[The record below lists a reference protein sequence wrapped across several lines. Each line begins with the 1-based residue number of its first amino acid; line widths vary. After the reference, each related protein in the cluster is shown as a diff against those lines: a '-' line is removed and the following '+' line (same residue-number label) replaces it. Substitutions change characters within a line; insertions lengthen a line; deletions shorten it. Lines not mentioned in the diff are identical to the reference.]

1 MDGWVLIDKPAG
13 PSSAAVVAR
22 VRRVFDARKAGH
34 AGTLDP
40 AATGLLAVAL
50 GEATKTVPFVAE
62 GQKVYRFAVRWG
74 AATVTDDAEGAFTA
88 ECGRRPTPQAIEA
101 ALAAFRGDIRQRPPA
116 VSAVKVDGRRAYALT
131 RAGETP
137 ELAERDLRVT
147 RLEIVD
153 VPDADHAV
161 LEMACG
167 RGGYVRSIARDL
179 GERLGCL
186 GHVDWLR
193 RLASGAMRVE
203 DAVPLERI
211 ELEQNDASRAELLL
225 PVAAGLVGLQCVAVD
240 PETAQ
245 RLRHGNAATLE
256 DYGDQPIGSAGLVWA
271 RLGEQPVAICRI
283 AGGALHPDRV
293 FACN

>member
-1 MDGWVLIDKPAG
+1 MHGWILIDKHAG

-22 VRRVFDARKAGH
+22 VKRAFDAQKAGH

-50 GEATKTVPFVAE
+50 GEATKTMQFVVDGEKA
-62 GQKVYRFAVRWG
+62 YRFAVRWG
-74 AATVTDDAEGAFTA
+74 AATDTDDAEGSVTA
-88 ECGRRPTPQAIEA
+88 NCDLRPTPEEIEA
-101 ALAAFRGDIRQRPPA
+101 ALGAFRGDIRQRPPA
-116 VSAVKVDGRRAYALT
+116 VSAVKVDGRRAYALS

-137 ELAERDLRVT
+137 ELAQRNLRVT
-147 RLEIVD
+147 RLELVST
-153 VPDADHAV
+153 PDFDHAV

-186 GHVDWLR
+186 GHVAWLR

-203 DAVPLERI
+203 EATALERI
-211 ELEQNDASRAELLL
+211 EAAQDDAARTELLL
-225 PVAAGLVGLQCVAVD
+225 PVSAGLADMPSILVD

-245 RLRHGNAATLE
+245 RLRHGNPATPE
-256 DYGDQPIGSAGLVWA
+256 GGVKHATASEGPVWA
-271 RLGEQPVAICRI
+271 RLGETPVAICRI

-293 FACN
+293 FVCD